1 MPGIS
6 HGIRQRL
13 AASGDRTVMWYALVT
28 AFFTY
33 FCMYAYRKTFSVGM
47 YEGQFWSG
55 IDLKIILIIAQ
66 VAGYMTSKFVG
77 IRIISAMG
85 SRGRALW
92 LMGLIAASEAA
103 LLLFAVV
110 PVSMKPMALFLNG
123 LPLGMIWG
131 IVFSYLEGRKFSEV
145 LGAGL
150 CTSFIVSSG
159 AVKTTGKWIMEV
171 FGTTEFWMP
180 FVTGLFFLPFLVLFA
195 SLLDLTPAP
204 TSEDMAL
211 RRKRVPMTSADRRRM
226 LAALWLGLVF
236 LVGFYVFLTAY
247 RDFRDNFAVELWDS
261 MGYGE
266 APEILTIAEIPIAI
280 GVLIMLGLTMYI
292 RDNRSAFLS
301 YHAIIVASLALV
313 FIATLLFQKQLLPPA
328 AWMILVG
335 LGLYVAYVPF
345 NSILFDRLLGSFQ
358 FPGNA
363 GFLIYI
369 ADAFGYLGSVG
380 ILLYKHFGQ
389 GDMSWL
395 QFFIYASYG
404 LVLYGLLT
412 MVASL
417 IFFRKRF
424 QQYPIIAS
432 HDQKLSVH

>member
-1 MPGIS
+1 MSGIA

-47 YEGQFWSG
+47 YEGQSWSG

-92 LMGLIAASEAA
+92 LVGLIVASEAA

-110 PVSMKPMALFLNG
+110 PVSLKPMALFLNG

-131 IVFSYLEGRKFSEV
+131 IVFSYLEGRKVSEV

-159 AVKTTGKWIMEV
+159 AVKTSGKWIMEV

-204 TSEDMAL
+204 TAEDMAL
-211 RRKRVPMTSADRRRM
+211 RRKRVPMTSQDRRKM
-226 LAALWLGLVF
+226 LVALWLGLIF

-247 RDFRDNFAVELWDS
+247 RDFRDNFAVELWDA

-266 APEILTIAEIPIAI
+266 APEIFTIAEIPIAI
-280 GVLIMLGLTMYI
+280 GVLVMLGLTMYI
-292 RDNRSAFLS
+292 RDNRRAFLS

-313 FIATLLFQKQLLPPA
+313 FLATLLFQRQFLPPA
-328 AWMILVG
+328 VWMILVG

-345 NSILFDRLLGSFQ
+345 NSILFDRLLGSFH

-389 GDMSWL
+389 GGMSWL

-412 MVASL
+412 MLASL

-432 HDQKLSVH
+432 HDQELSVR